1 MAQPRLFMTF
11 SREEI
16 YTNLETRIHYLHSFI
31 DFSSKDIEALIGGAK
46 YVKALIPAVVNIVY
60 KKLLQYD
67 ITARAFTTRSTS
79 FEGPMDVRLTEDSP
93 HIQHRKM
100 FMRAYLNKLCSD
112 PSRMEFWEYLDKVG
126 MMHVGL
132 GRAHPLHVEYIH
144 LGMTLALI
152 QDIMNEAILSHPRL
166 ALPRKI
172 AIIKAL
178 NKVIWI
184 QNDLLA
190 KWQVKDA
197 DEFRNEDEEIVIEK
211 EGYVNGVKILRTDDD
226 GSSGEESRPESPSSR
241 IPRPSTTGVHPVPP
255 PGLCPFAS
263 MVDGLDLDGREVP
276 ATPPPKP
283 KPYVAPRLA
292 GYKPENFGDDKV
304 NPNAPREETEQL
316 VAPEA
321 W

>member
-31 DFSSKDIEALIGGAK
+31 DFSSKDIEALISGSK
-46 YVKALIPAVVNIVY
+46 YIKALIPAVVNIVY

-93 HIQHRKM
+93 HIMHRKM

-172 AIIKAL
+172 AVIKAL

-197 DEFRNEDEEIVIEK
+197 DEFRSEDDDIVIEK

-226 GSSGEESRPESPSSR
+226 GSSGEESRPDSPSR
-241 IPRPSTTGVHPVPP
+241 IPRPSTTGVHPAPP
-255 PGLCPFAS
+255 PGVCPFAS
-263 MVDGLDLDGREVP
+263 MVDGLDLDGKEVP